1 VLPGLNNSAFDIS
14 SVLPPDSWYAELLRG
29 MFNLTPAPSVLE
41 CVAWV
46 AFAVPVLLLFLR
58 PASTKAP
65 QKAPATQSVA
75 S

>member
-1 VLPGLNNSAFDIS
+1 
-14 SVLPPDSWYAELLRG
+14 LPPDSWYAELLRG

>member
-1 VLPGLNNSAFDIS
+1 
-14 SVLPPDSWYAELLRG
+14 

-46 AFAVPVLLLFLR
+46 AYAVPVLFLFLR
-58 PASTKAP
+58 PAGKRDSTKARE
-65 QKAPATQSVA
+65 KAPETQSVA